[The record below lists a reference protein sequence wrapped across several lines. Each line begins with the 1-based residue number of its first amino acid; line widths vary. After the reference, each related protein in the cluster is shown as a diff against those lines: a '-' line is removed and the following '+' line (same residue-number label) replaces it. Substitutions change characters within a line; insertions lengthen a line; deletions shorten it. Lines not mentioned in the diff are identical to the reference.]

1 MSMNNCTFIGRIC
14 NEIEVKTSS
23 GGKSFARFNIAVSRS
38 YVKEGSERESDFIPI
53 SVFGKTADFVGKYFK
68 KGQEIAIIGELHSSS
83 FTDKEGNQQP
93 LDKITKDDILFL
105 IDAITDPERENEQF
119 EIDDLTKIE
128 IKNEAHKVIYQN
140 LGGKLQELIDNRTKL
155 FDEAENTYEAAIN
168 KYSVN

>member
-83 FTDKEGNQQP
+83 FTDKEGNKRTGYEIAASQVSFTG
-93 LDKITKDDILFL
+93 TKKDNGGGGSAPAKGNSAPAAAPASDDPGPTPPDDF
-105 IDAITDPERENEQF
+105 DFNDPEF
-119 EIDDLTKIE
+119 EDF
-128 IKNEAHKVIYQN
+128 N
-140 LGGKLQELIDNRTKL
+140 
-155 FDEAENTYEAAIN
+155 FD
-168 KYSVN
+168 

>member
-1 MSMNNCTFIGRIC
+1 MKCLSVC
-14 NEIEVKTSS
+14 N
-23 GGKSFARFNIAVSRS
+23 
-38 YVKEGSERESDFIPI
+38 
-53 SVFGKTADFVGKYFK
+53 
-68 KGQEIAIIGELHSSS
+68 GQAF